1 MAFFG
6 LFKSKKEKEK
16 SKKYKLGLHKTR
28 EGAFKTLHELLNNNT
43 KIDDDL
49 FDELEEIFIMADI
62 GVDTVVKF
70 IDELKDE
77 VYHKKISD
85 ASLLSEMIID
95 KMFEIYLFL

>member
-1 MAFFG
+1 MGFFDI
-6 LFKSKKEKEK
+6 FKKKDKNK

-28 EGAFKTLHELLNNNT
+28 EGALSTLKEVLSKSN
-43 KIDDDL
+43 KIDDNL
-49 FDELEEIFIMADI
+49 FDSLEEIFIMADI

-70 IDELKDE
+70 IDELKEE

-95 KMFEIYLFL
+95 KMF